1 MLLFAIRLIVCLIFS
16 EWMGTMTEG
25 NFIEPEQN
33 LSASRLVLLL
43 GFFFLLFE
51 RHFHICSY
59 FFFTKALIFF
69 EGFCVEDGVP
79 WISTF

>member
-16 EWMGTMTEG
+16 EWMGTMAEG

-43 GFFFLLFE
+43 GFFF
-51 RHFHICSY
+51 SY
-59 FFFTKALIFF
+59 FLKGIFIFAL
-69 EGFCVEDGVP
+69 
-79 WISTF
+79 TFSSRKL